1 MENVKNIKKIDIH
14 AHATAFPEIFPP
26 RPWGERER
34 FVSPEEVI
42 EFYDRLGIEKGV
54 LLPISSPEGQM
65 TPMTTEACKMIVDKY
80 PDRFILFCN
89 VDPRAV
95 TNMLDS
101 KLDDILAFYKGLG
114 AKGLGELTA
123 NIYADDPRT
132 DRLFAFCAELDLP
145 VTIHINSQFTSYG
158 IVDELGLPRLEKM
171 LKKHPD
177 LKILGHSQ
185 CFWSEIS
192 ADNNDE
198 IRCTY
203 PTGKVKEGRIA
214 QLMREYGG
222 LYCDL
227 SAGSGGNAMMRDPE
241 YAARFIEEFADRIL
255 YGCDI
260 CSPSNT
266 FMFEFKDFLEK
277 MLDDGM
283 ISAENYRKIVRD
295 NAVKLLNL

>member
-1 MENVKNIKKIDIH
+1 MENVNNIKKIDIH
-14 AHATAFPEIFPP
+14 AHATAFPDFYPHW
-26 RPWGERER
+26 PWSKRER
-34 FVSPEEVI
+34 LVSPEELI
-42 EFYDRLGIEKGV
+42 GLYDRLGIEKGV

-65 TPMTTEACKMIVDKY
+65 SPLTTEECKMLVDKY

-95 TNMLDS
+95 TNTLDS
-101 KLDDILAFYKGLG
+101 RLDDLLVFYKELG

-123 NIYADDPRT
+123 NIYADDPRI
-132 DRLFAFCAELDLP
+132 DRLFACCAEIDLP

-171 LKKHPD
+171 LKKHPN

-192 ADNNDE
+192 ADNNE
-198 IRCTY
+198 ETRCTY

-214 QLMREYGG
+214 ELMREYGG

-227 SAGSGGNAMMRDPE
+227 SAGSGANAMMRDPE
-241 YAARFIEEFADRIL
+241 YAARFIDEFADRIL

-260 CSPSNT
+260 CTQSAAFP
-266 FMFEFKDFLEK
+266 FEFKDFLEK
-277 MLDDGM
+277 MLNDGA
-283 ISAENYRKIVRD
+283 ISVENYRKIVRD
-295 NAVKLLNL
+295 NAAKLLKL